1 MTISALLS
9 PQRIFLDP
17 EITSKKKL
25 LEFIA
30 TAVSEQTGL
39 TQSTIF
45 TNLLD
50 RERLGS
56 TGLGRG
62 FAVPH
67 ARMAGIDSTTACFI
81 RLQQAVNFEAP
92 DGQPVDLI
100 FAIIIPEEATDEHLQ
115 ILSALARI
123 FSQEE
128 ICLAIRA
135 AGSTEEIIQIVE
147 SAEQ

>member
-1 MTISALLS
+1 MTISVLLS
-9 PQRIFLDP
+9 SQRIFLDP

-30 TAVSEQTGL
+30 TAVAEQTGL
-39 TQSTIF
+39 TQSAIYS
-45 TNLLD
+45 NLLD

-56 TGLGRG
+56 TGMGKG

-67 ARMAGIDSTTACFI
+67 ARMPDIDSTVACFI

-92 DGQPVDLI
+92 DNLPVDLI
-100 FAIIIPEEATDEHLQ
+100 FTIIIPEEATEEHLQ

-123 FSQEE
+123 FSREE
-128 ICLAIRA
+128 VCLAIRGA
-135 AGSTEEIIQIVE
+135 STAEEIIQVID

>member
-67 ARMAGIDSTTACFI
+67 ARMAGNDCLFYPSTT
-81 RLQQAVNFEAP
+81 
-92 DGQPVDLI
+92 G
-100 FAIIIPEEATDEHLQ
+100 
-115 ILSALARI
+115 
-123 FSQEE
+123 
-128 ICLAIRA
+128 
-135 AGSTEEIIQIVE
+135 G
-147 SAEQ
+147 